1 MTQDLHLVRKPLF
14 RLRTAKCLVH
24 PAVVADADHCSE
36 RILDLIHFVQDS
48 MAQRTVETSL
58 EKARK
63 KCRIA
68 VCKSGANWQNNGREF
83 AKGSKSFCWRHGI
96 DFAYVSDTPE
106 RKTWEK
112 KTTVCGKIR
121 RIRSKIDT

>member
-1 MTQDLHLVRKPLF
+1 MQDRGLQVRSEL
-14 RLRTAKCLVH
+14 AK
-24 PAVVADADHCSE
+24 
-36 RILDLIHFVQDS
+36 
-48 MAQRTVETSL
+48 QR
-58 EKARK
+58 
-63 KCRIA
+63 
-68 VCKSGANWQNNGREF
+68 REF

-106 RKTWEK
+106 RKTWER